1 MSTVIGR
8 FSFTYSANA
17 DIDFD
22 GLEKALNKFTWS
34 DAQQDAKW
42 IHSANDETFQFE
54 SENIE
59 DPTSFPKIYIAEIE
73 GSESGEIFKKN
84 VQEMTDND
92 HHNLVDMNGDEAD
105 LHDFS
110 TEIKPFIRSGSIQ
123 ISCEANDGKALS
135 YWEQITINSDGTGV
149 ASWQIN
155 RESGEFIIGNE
166 KF

>member
-17 DIDFD
+17 VIDFD

-34 DAQQDAKW
+34 DAQHDAKW
-42 IHSANDETFQFE
+42 IHSANNGTFQFE
-54 SENIE
+54 FESIE
-59 DPTSFPKIYIAEIE
+59 DPTSFPKTYIAEIE
-73 GSESGEIFKKN
+73 DSESGEIFKKN
-84 VQEMTDND
+84 VQEMTAKDYDN
-92 HHNLVDMNGDEAD
+92 HVDVNGVEAD
-105 LHDFS
+105 FLDFS
-110 TEIKPFIRSGSIQ
+110 TAIKPFIRSGSIQ

-155 RESGEFIIGNE
+155 RESGEFIIENE

>member
-8 FSFTYSANA
+8 FSFSYSANA
-17 DIDFD
+17 DIDFN

-34 DAQQDAKW
+34 DAQHDAKW
-42 IHSANDETFQFE
+42 VHSANDETFQFE
-54 SENIE
+54 SECIE
-59 DPTSFPKIYIAEIE
+59 DPTALPKIYIAEIE
-73 GSESGEIFKKN
+73 DSVSGEIIKKN
-84 VQEMTDND
+84 AQEMTDDD
-92 HHNLVDMNGDEAD
+92 HDNLVDMNGDQAD

-110 TEIKPFIRSGSIQ
+110 AAIKPFIRNGSIQ
-123 ISCEANDGKALS
+123 ISCEANDGKDLS

-155 RESGEFIIGNE
+155 RESSEYIIETE